1 MYCNKIVSFFL
12 LYDRHL
18 FLPINIIYDLV
29 ELQEADDKPYNPY
42 ELDMFQAVFQSALSL
57 SKTTHDHES
66 VNIKNVQVK
75 QQKHYK
81 RRHQSM
87 YSQLNID
94 DKVLLQKNT
103 PGQKSWRIDI

>member
-1 MYCNKIVSFFL
+1 
-12 LYDRHL
+12 
-18 FLPINIIYDLV
+18 
-29 ELQEADDKPYNPY
+29 
-42 ELDMFQAVFQSALSL
+42 MFQAVFQSALSL

-66 VNIKNVQVK
+66 VNIKIVQVK

-94 DKVLLQKNT
+94 DKVL
-103 PGQKSWRIDI
+103 